1 MRRKGLHWG
10 TSGDAI
16 FLMFIKLVTIVLG
29 FTVTRLLSQYLS
41 VYDYGTYSQIL
52 LVVSTVTSLTILGMM
67 DGVNFFYGTQLDP
80 RQRETYISTVFALQF
95 LVSTVAGCVVML
107 LSAPLCAYF
116 DNPRIG
122 KLLIFAASLP
132 LLQNLLNMFQV
143 LLVSV
148 GRARLLAVR
157 NLIVSLARL
166 GAVLLVILAV
176 RDIRVILLTTLVLDA
191 GQILLFWGILRGSG
205 CCLRLKSVNLKLVG
219 TILRY
224 CAPMGVFTAISA
236 LNRDCDKYLIALMT
250 DTQTLA
256 VYANAS
262 KILPFDIVMNSF
274 CTVLIPHI
282 TRRVAE
288 GDRAGAGKL
297 YRLFLEISLLSTG
310 VLCCAALAASPQ
322 LMNLLYTEKYA
333 AGLPVFC
340 IYILVDLL
348 RFTNITLVL
357 SAAGKT
363 ARLMCYS
370 LGALVMNVALN
381 YVFYR
386 WMGICGP
393 AVATL
398 VTTLVMGLL
407 IMGSGAKVL
416 QTSLRNL
423 FDGKKVCV
431 FFLESLAL
439 MGIMYGI
446 RTWLDGLGVPYFVV
460 LVLICG
466 AYGGV
471 MLLLQ
476 GKQLVWDLK
485 QVNRASG
492 T

>member
-1 MRRKGLHWG
+1 MKRNTLNWG

-67 DGVNFFYGTQLDP
+67 DGVNFFYGTQPDP
-80 RQRETYISTVFALQF
+80 RERETYISTVFALQF
-95 LVSTVAGCVVML
+95 LVTTAAGCVVML
-107 LSAPLCAYF
+107 LSAPLCVYF

-122 KLLIFAASLP
+122 KLLIFAAILP

-148 GRARLLAVR
+148 GKARLLAVR

-166 GAVLLVILAV
+166 GAVLLVILLV
-176 RDIRVILLTTLVLDA
+176 RDIRVILVTTLVLDA
-191 GQILLFWGILRGSG
+191 GQILLFRWILRGSG
-205 CCLRLKSVNLKLVG
+205 CCLRLKSVDMRRVG

-262 KILPFDIVMNSF
+262 KILPFDIVMSSF
-274 CTVLIPHI
+274 STVLIPHI
-282 TRRVAE
+282 TRRVAQ
-288 GDRAGAGKL
+288 GDKAGAEKL
-297 YRLFLEISLLSTG
+297 YRLFLEIALLSTG
-310 VLCCAALAASPQ
+310 ILCCAALAAAPQ
-322 LMNLLYTEKYA
+322 LMDLLYTEKYA
-333 AGLPVFC
+333 QGLPVFC

-370 LGALVMNVALN
+370 LGALVMNAALN
-381 YVFYR
+381 YVFYH

-423 FDGKKVCV
+423 FDWKNLGI
-431 FFLESLAL
+431 FLLESLAL
-439 MGIMYGI
+439 LGGLYGL
-446 RTWLDGLGVPYFVV
+446 RSWLDGLGVPYFVV
-460 LVLICG
+460 LLLICG
-466 AYGGV
+466 IYGGA

-476 GKQLVWDLK
+476 GKRLLYALK
-485 QVNRASG
+485 QVNRTSG

>member
-1 MRRKGLHWG
+1 MKHKLTGWG

-16 FLMFIKLVTIVLG
+16 FLMFIKLVTIALG
-29 FTVTRLLSQYLS
+29 FAVTRLLSQYLS

-67 DGVNFFYGTQLDP
+67 DGVNFFYGTQSDP
-80 RQRETYISTVFALQF
+80 RERERYISTVFALQF
-95 LVSTVAGCVVML
+95 LISTAAGTAVML

-116 DNPRIG
+116 DNPQIG
-122 KLLIFAASLP
+122 KLLIFAATLP

-148 GRARLLAVR
+148 GKARLLAVR
-157 NLIVSLARL
+157 NLVVSLVRL
-166 GAVLLVILAV
+166 GVVLLVVLVV

-191 GQILLFWGILRGSG
+191 GQILLFRVILRGSG
-205 CCLRLKSVNLKLVG
+205 CCLRLKSVDMRRVG
-219 TILRY
+219 TIVRY
-224 CAPMGVFTAISA
+224 CVPMGVFTAISA

-262 KILPFDIVMNSF
+262 KLLPFDIVMSSF
-274 CTVLIPHI
+274 STVLIPHI
-282 TRRVAE
+282 TRRVAQ
-288 GDRAGAGKL
+288 GDKAGAEKL

-310 VLCCAALAASPQ
+310 ILCCAALAASPQ
-322 LMNLLYTEKYA
+322 LMRLLYSEKYVQ
-333 AGLPVFC
+333 GLPVFC

-370 LGALVMNVALN
+370 LGALGMNVVLN
-381 YVFYR
+381 YVFFQ

-407 IMGSGAKVL
+407 IMGSSAAVL
-416 QTSLRNL
+416 QTSLKSL
-423 FDGKKVCV
+423 FDRKNLLV
-431 FFLESLAL
+431 FSLESLAL
-439 MGIMYGI
+439 VGGLYGLQD
-446 RTWLDGLGVPYFVV
+446 WLSGLGIPYFVI

-466 AYGGV
+466 SYGGM

-476 GKQLVWDLK
+476 GKRLLRDLK

-492 T
+492 A